1 MAASAGK
8 RGAGKGGAGSALAD
22 LLRPI
27 SPPREVVKSE
37 DVFRSSVR
45 KRLDDL
51 EGTVAKLAQENARL
65 IKLIHEKDKCWE
77 EQRAQ
82 VRQAQDKLTRD
93 SAALAADV
101 KKQADRMAQ
110 VEKAQELHARSA
122 LACTVI
128 VHAYAGDEQP
138 SADSVKAKLM
148 QPCGLP
154 CSEVLSCVQ
163 LGSARREQAADGGNE
178 HAADGDAV
186 GASGAGEGRAAPATA
201 PRPVPPTPE
210 PRRCTTFKVVLA
222 SAEAAARLLIFKAK
236 HRNLG
241 TGLVVRQAL
250 TRSERAVQQ
259 AFMPLYRTL
268 KQAGT
273 AVDFRRGRLFKR
285 VEGKWTA
292 VPPPRGVQEL

>member
-1 MAASAGK
+1 MASSAGK
-8 RGAGKGGAGSALAD
+8 RGAGLASGFLDKPQPKSKQEQPPAALS
-22 LLRPI
+22 LE
-27 SPPREVVKSE
+27 EVVK
-37 DVFRSSVR
+37 
-45 KRLDDL
+45 RLRDL
-51 EGTVAKLAQENARL
+51 EATVTKQAGEIYTLKKLLN
-65 IKLIHEKDKCWE
+65 EKDKLSDQE
-77 EQRAQ
+77 RAQ
-82 VRQAQDKLTRD
+82 ARQAQDKLARD

-163 LGSARREQAADGGNE
+163 LGSARREEAAGGSSE
-178 HAADGDAV
+178 GAAVGDAA
-186 GASGAGEGRAAPATA
+186 GASGAGEGRAAPVAA
-201 PRPVPPTPE
+201 SRPVPSTPQ
-210 PRRCTTFKVVLA
+210 PKRCVTFKVVLA
-222 SAEAAARLLIFKAK
+222 SAEAAMRLLVTKAK
-236 HRNLG
+236 HRSLG
-241 TGLVVRQAL
+241 TGLVIRQAL

-259 AFMPLYRTL
+259 AFMPLYCNL